1 MTESII
7 GDSWTAMALEL
18 VRAERNHQIDRG
30 FDAEH
35 DDAHEGGDLMLA
47 GQAML
52 YRDQAQRLRDGPLQ
66 AKSELTWPWPIDEM
80 PKQCGGNQDL
90 IIAIALLVSELER
103 RLRDV

>member
-1 MTESII
+1 MNAQII
-7 GDSWTAMALEL
+7 GDDWTAMALEVVL
-18 VRAERNHQIDRG
+18 AERSHQIDRG
-30 FDAEH
+30 FDSDH

-52 YRDQAQRLRDGPLQ
+52 YRDQAHRLRDGPLQ
-66 AKSELTWPWPIDEM
+66 TQAELTWPWPIDEM
-80 PKQCGGNQDL
+80 PRQIGGNQDL